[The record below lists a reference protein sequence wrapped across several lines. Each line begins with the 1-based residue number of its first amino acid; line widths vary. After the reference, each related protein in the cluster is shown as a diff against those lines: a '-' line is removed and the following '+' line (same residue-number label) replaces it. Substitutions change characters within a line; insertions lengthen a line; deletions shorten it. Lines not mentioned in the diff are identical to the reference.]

1 MDPAGIA
8 ALVDIFA
15 KGGSLAFFVFIIVTG
30 FREYWVFGWVHRERV
45 EELKAE
51 IASLRAENQTFLNDL
66 RGMVRL
72 TNKAITL
79 AESSDGTPPG
89 APPVKTKKGVR

>member
-1 MDPAGIA
+1 MDATGIA

-15 KGGSLAFFVFIIVTG
+15 KGGSLAFFVFIIATG

-45 EELKAE
+45 EELQAE
-51 IASLRAENQTFLNDL
+51 NARLRAENLTYLNDL

-72 TNKAITL
+72 TNKVITY
-79 AESSDGTPPG
+79 AESGDGTDSG
-89 APPVKTKKGVR
+89 APPVKTKKGGR

>member
-1 MDPAGIA
+1 MDATGIA

-45 EELKAE
+45 EELQAE
-51 IASLRAENQTFLNDL
+51 NARLRAENLTYLNDL

-72 TNKAITL
+72 TNKVITY
-79 AESSDGTPPG
+79 AESGDGSDAG